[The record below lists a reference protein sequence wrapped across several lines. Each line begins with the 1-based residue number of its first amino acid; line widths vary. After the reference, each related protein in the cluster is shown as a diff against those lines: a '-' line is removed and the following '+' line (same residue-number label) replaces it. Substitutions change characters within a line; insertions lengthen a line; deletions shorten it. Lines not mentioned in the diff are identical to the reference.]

1 VLLISDIFGYS
12 RYVDE
17 ILIVYNNSNTDID
30 KFLDSF
36 NNATTTMKFT
46 IDKEINNTINFT
58 V

>member
-1 VLLISDIFGYS
+1 MLLISDIFGYS